1 MQLIRITKVTVAF
14 MKRIRSL
21 CIIEIWNMIDERKM
35 DSRNKVS
42 YVLQRTLQKKSK
54 CTRMIKLQYEK
65 LKNSVIA

>member
-42 YVLQRTLQKKSK
+42 YVLQRTLQKKK
-54 CTRMIKLQYEK
+54 ANARE
-65 LKNSVIA
+65 